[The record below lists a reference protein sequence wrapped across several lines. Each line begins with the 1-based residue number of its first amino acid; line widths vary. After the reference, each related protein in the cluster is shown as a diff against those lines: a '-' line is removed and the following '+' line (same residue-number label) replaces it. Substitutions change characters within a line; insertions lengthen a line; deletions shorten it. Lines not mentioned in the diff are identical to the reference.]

1 MVNLI
6 AKLLSSLPLSMIH
19 HVGAGFGRLFHALI
33 PSTKAILVENLQH
46 SGLFAEG
53 DACDKAIEANIAES
67 GKTIIESLAMWAAD
81 DKRVLGWVKQVK
93 GWEHVVQAVA
103 QGKGIIFL
111 TPHLGSF
118 EITSVYY
125 AAKHPI
131 TVLYRPPRKKW
142 LETLMNK
149 GRSKGQVHLAPTNR
163 VGVKM
168 LLQALHRGEAI
179 GILPDQI
186 ASKGEGEWAPF
197 FGRPAYT
204 MALVSRLAE
213 KTGAAVLMAFGERL
227 PKGQGFV
234 IHLTKL
240 DTADVAT
247 PTLLNLAIET
257 QVRQA
262 PLQYLWNYNRHKG
275 YLTPDQPV

>member
-1 MVNLI
+1 MVNVI
-6 AKLLSSLPLSMIH
+6 TKLLSYLPLSMIH
-19 HVGAGFGRLFHALI
+19 NIGAIFGWLFHLLI
-33 PSTKAILVENLQH
+33 PKTKAILVENMQY
-46 SGLFAEG
+46 SGLFSVG
-53 DACDKAIEANIAES
+53 KACEQAIAQNIAES

-93 GWEHVVQAVA
+93 GWNHAEQAVTK
-103 QGKGIIFL
+103 GKGIIFL

-118 EITSVYY
+118 EITSVFY
-125 AAKHPI
+125 AAQYPI

-142 LETLMNK
+142 LETLMIK

-163 VGVKM
+163 LGVKM
-168 LLQALHRGEAI
+168 LLQALNRGEAI

-227 PKGQGFV
+227 PNGLGFV
-234 IHLTKL
+234 IHITQL

-247 PTLLNLAIET
+247 PASLNQAIEK

-275 YLTPDQPV
+275 YLQPDQPV

>member
-1 MVNLI
+1 MINVI
-6 AKLLSSLPLSMIH
+6 AKLLSYLPLSVIH
-19 HVGAGFGRLFHALI
+19 HIGAGFGWLFHRLI
-33 PSTKAILVENLQH
+33 PKTKAILIENLEH
-46 SGLFAEG
+46 SGLFPAGKE
-53 DACDKAIEANIAES
+53 CNRAINKNIAES
-67 GKTIIESLAMWAAD
+67 GKTIIESLAIWAAD
-81 DKRVLGWVKQVK
+81 DKRALGWVKQVN
-93 GWEHVVQAVA
+93 GWDNVELAVA
-103 QGKGIIFL
+103 KGKGIIFL

-125 AAKHPI
+125 AAKYPI

-142 LETLMNK
+142 LEILMNK
-149 GRSKGQVHLAPTNR
+149 GRSKGQVSLAPTNR
-163 VGVKM
+163 TGVKM
-168 LLQALHRGEAI
+168 LLQALNRGEAI

-213 KTGAAVLMAFGERL
+213 KTGATVLMAFGERL
-227 PKGQGFV
+227 PEGRGFA
-234 IHLTKL
+234 IHLTRL
-240 DTADVAT
+240 DASDVAT
-247 PTLLNLAIET
+247 PALLNQAIEA

-275 YLTPDQPV
+275 HLQQDQPI

>member
-1 MVNLI
+1 MINVI
-6 AKLLSSLPLSMIH
+6 AKLLSYLPLSIIH
-19 HVGAGFGRLFHALI
+19 HFGAFFGWIFHLLI
-33 PSTKAILVENLQH
+33 PKTKAILVENLQQ
-46 SGLFAEG
+46 SQLFPDEG
-53 DACDKAIEANIAES
+53 ACDQAIKKNIAES
-67 GKTIIESLAMWAAD
+67 GKTIIESLAIWAAD
-81 DKRVLGWVKQVK
+81 DKRALSWVKQVN
-93 GWEHVVQAVA
+93 GWNHVESAVA

-125 AAKHPI
+125 AAKYPI

-142 LETLMNK
+142 LEILMNK

-163 VGVKM
+163 AGVKM
-168 LLQALHRGEAI
+168 LLQALNRGEAI

-186 ASKGEGEWAPF
+186 ASKGEGEWVPF

-213 KTGAAVLMAFGERL
+213 KTGAAIVMAFGERL
-227 PKGQGFV
+227 PKGRGFV

-247 PTLLNLAIET
+247 PALLNQAVEA
-257 QVRQA
+257 QVRAA
-262 PLQYLWNYNRHKG
+262 PIQYLWNYNRHKG
-275 YLTPDQPV
+275 YLQPDQPI

>member
-1 MVNLI
+1 
-6 AKLLSSLPLSMIH
+6 MIH
-19 HVGAGFGRLFHALI
+19 RLGAIFGWLFHLLI
-33 PSTKAILVENLQH
+33 PKTKAILVENIQY
-46 SGLFAEG
+46 SGLFSVG
-53 DACDKAIEANIAES
+53 KACEQAIAQNIAES
-67 GKTIIESLAMWAAD
+67 GKTIIESLAIWAAD

-93 GWEHVVQAVA
+93 GWHHVEQAVV

-125 AAKHPI
+125 AAQYPI

-149 GRSKGQVHLAPTNR
+149 GRSKGQVNLAPTNR
-163 VGVKM
+163 AGVKM
-168 LLQALHRGEAI
+168 LLQALNRGEAI

-227 PKGQGFV
+227 PNGLGFI

-240 DTADVAT
+240 DTCDVAT
-247 PTLLNLAIET
+247 PALLNQAIEA

-275 YLTPDQPV
+275 YLQQDQPI

>member
-1 MVNLI
+1 MINIVS
-6 AKLLSSLPLSMIH
+6 KLLSYLPLSMIH
-19 HVGAGFGRLFHALI
+19 RLGAIFGWLFHLLI
-33 PSTKAILVENLQH
+33 PKTKAILVENIQY
-46 SGLFAEG
+46 SGLFSVG
-53 DACDKAIEANIAES
+53 KACEQAIAQNIAES
-67 GKTIIESLAMWAAD
+67 GKTIIESLAIWAAD

-93 GWEHVVQAVA
+93 GWHHVEQAVV

-125 AAKHPI
+125 AAQYPI

-149 GRSKGQVHLAPTNR
+149 GRSKGQVNLAPTNR
-163 VGVKM
+163 AGVKM
-168 LLQALHRGEAI
+168 LLQALNRGEAI

-227 PKGQGFV
+227 PNGLGFI

-240 DTADVAT
+240 DTCDVAT
-247 PTLLNLAIET
+247 PALLNQAIEA

-275 YLTPDQPV
+275 YLQQDQPI

>member
-1 MVNLI
+1 MINVI
-6 AKLLSSLPLSMIH
+6 AKLLSYLPLSIIH
-19 HVGAGFGRLFHALI
+19 RIGSVFGWLFHRLI
-33 PSTKAILVENLQH
+33 PKTKAILVENLQH
-46 SGLFAEG
+46 SGLFTLG
-53 DACDKAIEANIAES
+53 KTCDQAIKQNVAES
-67 GKTIIESLAMWAAD
+67 GKTIIESLAIWAAD
-81 DKRVLGWVKQVK
+81 DKRALSWVKQVN
-93 GWEHVVQAVA
+93 GWGNVETAVA
-103 QGKGIIFL
+103 KGKGIIFL

-125 AAKHPI
+125 AAKYPI

-142 LETLMNK
+142 LETLMSR
-149 GRSKGQVHLAPTNR
+149 GRSKGQVSLAPTNR
-163 VGVKM
+163 AGVKM
-168 LLQALHRGEAI
+168 LLQALNRGEAI

-204 MALVSRLAE
+204 MALVSRLAG

-227 PKGQGFV
+227 PEGRGFT

-240 DTADVAT
+240 DASDVAT
-247 PTLLNLAIET
+247 PALLNRAIEA

-275 YLTPDQPV
+275 HLQ

>member
-19 HVGAGFGRLFHALI
+19 HIGAGFGRLFHALI
-33 PSTKAILVENLQH
+33 PGTKAILVENLQH

-81 DKRVLGWVKQVK
+81 GKRVLGWVKQVQ
-93 GWEHVVQAVA
+93 GWEHVEQAVA
-103 QGKGIIFL
+103 QGRGIIFL

-125 AAKHPI
+125 AAQHPI

-186 ASKGEGEWAPF
+186 ASKGEGEWAQF

-240 DTADVAT
+240 DAADVAT
-247 PTLLNLAIET
+247 PTLLNQAIET
-257 QVRQA
+257 QVRQS

>member
-1 MVNLI
+1 MINVI
-6 AKLLSSLPLSMIH
+6 AKLLSYLPLSIIH
-19 HVGAGFGRLFHALI
+19 HIGAAFGWLFHRLI
-33 PSTKAILVENLQH
+33 PKTKAILVENLEH
-46 SGLFAEG
+46 SGLFPAGKECNR
-53 DACDKAIEANIAES
+53 AVKKNIAES
-67 GKTIIESLAMWAAD
+67 GKTIIESLAIWAAD
-81 DKRVLGWVKQVK
+81 DKRALGWIKQVN
-93 GWEHVVQAVA
+93 GWDNVELAVA
-103 QGKGIIFL
+103 KGKGIIFL

-125 AAKHPI
+125 AAKYPI

-142 LETLMNK
+142 LEILMNK
-149 GRSKGQVHLAPTNR
+149 GRSKGQVSLAPTNR
-163 VGVKM
+163 AGVKM
-168 LLQALHRGEAI
+168 LLQALTRGEAI

-213 KTGAAVLMAFGERL
+213 KTGATVLMAFGERL
-227 PKGQGFV
+227 PGGQGFS

-240 DTADVAT
+240 EASDVAT
-247 PTLLNLAIET
+247 PALLNQAIEA

-275 YLTPDQPV
+275 HLQQDQPI